1 MSVDP
6 KEKETMDKD
15 MDKDNDDLQAK
26 EDRGKYRI
34 VLKCSFS
41 SDSEG

>member
-1 MSVDP
+1 LSVDP

-15 MDKDNDDLQAK
+15 NDGLQVEKKD
-26 EDRGKYRI
+26 GKYRI

-41 SDSEG
+41 SDSEE